1 MQWNNL
7 SPLIG
12 DSLSSYSNS
21 SESSLLLVG
30 DAKQAIYRWRGGNV
44 EQFINLSN
52 NINSFFINAN
62 IQTLNNNFR
71 SLKTIVEFNNAFLN

>member
-12 DSLSSYSNS
+12 DSLSSCSHS

-30 DAKQAIYRWRGGNV
+30 DAKQAIYRWRGGKV

-52 NINSFFINAN
+52 NINSLLML
-62 IQTLNNNFR
+62 TFR
-71 SLKTIVEFNNAFLN
+71 L

>member
-1 MQWNNL
+1 MYERLGEKFNHFFIDEFQDTSQMQWNNL

-30 DAKQAIYRWRGGNV
+30 DAKQAIYRWRGGKV

-52 NINSFFINAN
+52 NINSFY
-62 IQTLNNNFR
+62 
-71 SLKTIVEFNNAFLN
+71 

>member
-12 DSLSSYSNS
+12 DSLSSCSHS

-30 DAKQAIYRWRGGNV
+30 DAKQAIYRWRGGKV

-52 NINSFFINAN
+52 NINSFFINAD
-62 IQTLNNNFR
+62 IQTLNNF
-71 SLKTIVEFNNAFLN
+71 